1 MLSERDRQPGRLM
14 TSLLAVVLAV
24 STLATPAA
32 IGAGAHDC
40 CRRGGRAPMT
50 TTVQCCMPARP
61 APPPQAPPTQ
71 GPTLKAPDLAP
82 VLPAV
87 APAVEIVQIRP
98 VVALPALLVA
108 PPPIYLLNATLLV

>member
-14 TSLLAVVLAV
+14 TSLLAVALAV

-40 CRRGGRAPMT
+40 CKRGSRALT
-50 TTVQCCMPARP
+50 TTIQCCMPARP
-61 APPPQAPPTQ
+61 TPPPQAPPTQ
-71 GPTLKAPDLAP
+71 GPTLKAPDLAL

-87 APAVEIVQIRP
+87 APAVGIVQIRP